1 MNFPFRPSLPGCLA
15 AFAFLVLNLN
25 LSADPLTKQLDI
37 DFGRDVASRNL
48 KGLATRSDGRV
59 LPGPVFTDLAGPKIG
74 EILWTLQPLG
84 AERVML
90 KTAQGVSDRIG
101 RHRFLV
107 GTGPDGKVQEV
118 SVEPDGSSYI
128 VREVADVAETNA
140 LALLPRPDGS
150 LLIGT
155 SPTAALYLFKD
166 GKATARVPLPAD
178 SVFDFFPLPDGSVLA
193 ATGNPGKIY
202 RLDLKKLAAAGLIE
216 GKAGDEKFLA
226 DKGVT
231 LFGEIRDRNV
241 RKLARLTDG
250 RIIAGSSPK
259 GNIYS
264 FGTAGGPPL
273 ILQENRDAEVVDL
286 LPLEDGGFYAAIVFT
301 TEAASRLNRPVPA
314 DPKAA
319 EAKDKPPV
327 VEEKPGFIGRSSV
340 VRFPADGFPETVLT
354 KPSIALYR
362 LARHNGWLLLTA
374 GELGDAFGYDP
385 VARRSLT
392 FAGSASS
399 QLNDVAPLGDGRFL
413 LLRNNAP
420 GLALLSFAA
429 APVRELETKR
439 LDLGVAAELG
449 GFRFARLRGVEPAAL
464 KVEVRTNF
472 GSDELEGWTPW
483 TELKAHDGAFAA
495 AGLRGRY
502 VRFRLQVAGGPA
514 DFQLDKATLYHLP
527 QNRRP
532 LLTDFR
538 ILPPNLGLIPAGER
552 PASASS
558 TLGQLLSPGPREAR
572 DEGEKRREALLGS
585 QVVPSPGAQIVYWAV
600 TDPDGDNLTHTF
612 SIRSENTDTWT
623 DLAVN
628 TADNCIQFE
637 TGGLAEGLYLTRL
650 AVSEQAPRPASQR
663 LSYTFETDNLLVDRT
678 PPVLSVPSV
687 THADGLLKISITGRD
702 ALSLLEGA
710 EFVLNNGDH
719 ETVVHP
725 ADGLLDSREETF
737 VAEIPEAVAAGAT
750 SVEITVY
757 DRPGNAASVRVPL
770 K

>member
-1 MNFPFRPSLPGCLA
+1 MHHRRSSLPF
-15 AFAFLVLNLN
+15 FAFFALFVAN
-25 LSADPLTKQLDI
+25 LSADPLTKQLEI

-59 LPGPVFTDLAGPKIG
+59 LPGPVFTDLAGPKLG
-74 EILWTLQPLG
+74 EILW
-84 AERVML
+84 VM
-90 KTAQGVSDRIG
+90 KPVAANK
-101 RHRFLV
+101 FLV
-107 GTGPDGKVQEV
+107 GTGPAGKVQEV
-118 SVEPDGSSYI
+118 SFNAKDGSYTA
-128 VREVADVAETNA
+128 REVADVPETNA

-166 GKATARVPLPAD
+166 DKATARVPLPAD
-178 SVFDFFPLPDGSVLA
+178 SVFDFLPLPDGTVLA

-216 GKAGDEKFLA
+216 GKAGDDKLLA

-241 RKLARLTDG
+241 RKLARLADG

-286 LPLEDGGFYAAIVFT
+286 LPLDEGGFYAALVFT
-301 TEAASRLNRPVPA
+301 TETASRLNRPVPV
-314 DPKAA
+314 DPKGA
-319 EAKDKPPV
+319 ETKDKPPVAV
-327 VEEKPGFIGRSSV
+327 VEEKPGFTGRSSIV
-340 VRFPADGFPETVLT
+340 LFPTDGFPETVMT
-354 KPSIALYR
+354 KPNIALYR

-385 VARRSLT
+385 VSRRALT

-399 QLNDVAPLGDGRFL
+399 QLNDLAPLGDGRFL

-439 LDLGVAAELG
+439 LDLGVAADLG
-449 GFRFARLRGVEPAAL
+449 AFRFARLRGVEPVAL

-495 AGLRGRY
+495 EGLRGRY
-502 VRFRLQVAGGPA
+502 VKFRLQVTGAPT

-538 ILPPNLGLIPAGER
+538 ILPPNLGLIPAGDR
-552 PASASS
+552 PASASA
-558 TLGQLLSPGPREAR
+558 TLGQLLSPGPRGDR
-572 DEGEKRREALLGS
+572 DDNEKRRDALLGS
-585 QVVPSPGAQIVYWAV
+585 QVVPSPGTQIVYWAV
-600 TDPDGDNLTHTF
+600 TDPDGDNLTQTF
-612 SIRSENTDTWT
+612 SIRPENADTWT

-628 TADNCIQFE
+628 TTDSYVQFE

-650 AVSEQAPRPASQR
+650 TVSEQAPRPAAQR

-678 PPVLSVPSV
+678 PPVLSAPII
-687 THADGLLKISITGRD
+687 TRANGLLKISITGRD

-725 ADGLLDSREETF
+725 ADGILDGREETF

-757 DRPGNAASVRVPL
+757 DRPGNAASIRVPL

>member
-1 MNFPFRPSLPGCLA
+1 MCFVVAGLGLR
-15 AFAFLVLNLN
+15 
-25 LSADPLTKQLDI
+25 ADPLTKQLEI

-59 LPGPVFTDLAGPKIG
+59 VPGPVFTDLDGPKLG
-74 EILWTLQPLG
+74 EILW
-84 AERVML
+84 VM
-90 KTAQGVSDRIG
+90 KSVAVNK
-101 RHRFLV
+101 FLV

-118 SVEPDGSSYI
+118 SFNAKDSSYT

-155 SPTAALYLFKD
+155 SPTAALYLFRD

-178 SVFDFFPLPDGSVLA
+178 SVFDFLPLSDGTVLA

-202 RLDLKKLAAAGLIE
+202 RVDLKKLAAAGLIE
-216 GKAGDEKFLA
+216 GKAGDDKLLA

-241 RKLARLTDG
+241 RKLARLADG
-250 RIIAGSSPK
+250 RVIAGSSPK

-264 FGTAGGPPL
+264 FLPPEASAKGGGTAGGPPL

-286 LPLEDGGFYAAIVFT
+286 LPLEDGGFYAALVFT
-301 TEAASRLNRPVPA
+301 TETASRLNRPVPV

-327 VEEKPGFIGRSSV
+327 VVADEKPGFIGRSSI

-413 LLRNNAP
+413 MLRNNAP
-420 GLALLSFAA
+420 GLALLSFAP

-439 LDLGVAAELG
+439 LDLGVAADLG
-449 GFRFARLRGVEPAAL
+449 AFRFARLRGVEPTAL

-502 VRFRLQVAGGPA
+502 VKIRLQVAGGPA

-552 PASASS
+552 PASASA

-572 DEGEKRREALLGS
+572 DEGEKRRDALLGS
-585 QVVPSPGAQIVYWAV
+585 QVVPAPGTQIVYWAV
-600 TDPDGDNLTHTF
+600 NDPDGDNLTQTF
-612 SIRSENTDTWT
+612 SIRPENSDTWT

-628 TADNCIQFE
+628 TADNYVQFE
-637 TGGLAEGLYLTRL
+637 TSGLAEGLYLTRL
-650 AVSEQAPRPASQR
+650 AVSERAPRPAPQR

-678 PPVLSVPSV
+678 PPVLSAPTV
-687 THADGLLKISITGRD
+687 TRADGLLKISITGRD

-725 ADGLLDSREETF
+725 ADGLLDGREETF